1 MARDGLY
8 ISTLFCLHYFKK
20 LKKKNKTYFVLWV
33 TDRLREDQSAFN
45 HCF

>member
-20 LKKKNKTYFVLWV
+20 LKNKKKKTYFVLWV
-33 TDRLREDQSAFN
+33 TDR
-45 HCF
+45 